1 MFNYSIFKITVV
13 SGTSVTSYQT
23 VFTINKKL
31 LEINEKKR
39 PKTQYGKENDQT
51 IHVFFKKWL

>member
-13 SGTSVTSYQT
+13 SGTSVNSYQT
-23 VFTINKKL
+23 VFTINKEL

-39 PKTQYGKENDQT
+39 PETQYGKMIRQFT
-51 IHVFFKKWL
+51 CFF